1 MKNNT
6 GMNNAANDDV
16 KIRWSKPKRPSFFD
30 FLKCLENDPLFN
42 KFYNSNFVEQQPQM
56 QVQPQQ
62 QSRAAQKPKTSPLKE
77 SLNKQIISGNGYT
90 LQKMV
95 LEKDW
100 EKLKFILTDNHEL
113 CKWLASKSFDWF
125 FDLPSDILELINKQ
139 L

>member
-42 KFYNSNFVEQQPQM
+42 KFYNSNFVEQQPQPQM
-56 QVQPQQ
+56 QAQQ
-62 QSRAAQKPKTSPLKE
+62 QSAHKPKTSSLKE
-77 SLNKQIISGNGYT
+77 SMNKQIISNNGYT

-100 EKLKFILTDNHEL
+100 EKLRFILTDNYEL

>member
-30 FLKCLENDPLFN
+30 FLKCLENDPIFN
-42 KFYNSNFVEQQPQM
+42 KFYNSNFVEQPK
-56 QVQPQQ
+56 PDPIENEKKE
-62 QSRAAQKPKTSPLKE
+62 SEKPKTSPLKE
-77 SLNKQIISGNGYT
+77 SLNKQIKSGNGYI

-100 EKLKFILTDNHEL
+100 SKLKFILEDNHEL
-113 CKWLASKSFDWF
+113 CKWLSKQPFDWF
-125 FDLPSDILELINKQ
+125 FELPSDILELINNQ